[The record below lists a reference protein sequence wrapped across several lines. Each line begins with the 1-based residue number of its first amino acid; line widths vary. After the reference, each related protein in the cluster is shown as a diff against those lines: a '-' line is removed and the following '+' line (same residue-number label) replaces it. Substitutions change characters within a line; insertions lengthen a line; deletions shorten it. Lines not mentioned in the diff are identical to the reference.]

1 MQVVRRHHRRGL
13 QHRLAR
19 DVQRILLQS
28 ASRARAASRRTRRCT
43 TAGWGTRGFTLRK
56 PSRTRASSS
65 PNATAAP
72 PRQRRQMQRQRR
84 HARRAAREP
93 WRQRA
98 RRANLRVALD
108 GLRHVDEARLCPRA
122 VHASA
127 HHGALPSCTGTWTKL
142 DFALAPKTGT
152 NCVGIE
158 VDSDPGGSLR
168 VSPGPSKATRAFGVA
183 DGLPSA

>member
-1 MQVVRRHHRRGL
+1 MTRHCT
-13 QHRLAR
+13 
-19 DVQRILLQS
+19 
-28 ASRARAASRRTRRCT
+28 ASIRSTWAATATAASRTSAGGEPTYAALHNRGLGNEGLYFEETKPYEGFLFAKCNGSAA
-43 TAGWGTRGFTLRK
+43 TAA
-56 PSRTRASSS
+56 P

-72 PRQRRQMQRQRR
+72 PRFAQLESLGGSVLAEQTFEL
-84 HARRAAREP
+84 HST
-93 WRQRA
+93 
-98 RRANLRVALD
+98 D
-108 GLRHVDEARLCPRA
+108 C
-122 VHASA
+122 
-127 HHGALPSCTGTWTKL
+127 GTWTKL